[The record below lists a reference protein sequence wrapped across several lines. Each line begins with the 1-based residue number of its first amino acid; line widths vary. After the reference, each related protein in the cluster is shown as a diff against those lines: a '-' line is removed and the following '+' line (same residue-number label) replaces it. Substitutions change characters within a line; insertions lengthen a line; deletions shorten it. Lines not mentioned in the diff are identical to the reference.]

1 MAIKK
6 QWYEIIA
13 PKMFGEKVVGET
25 LAVEPK
31 QLIGRKIETNLVELS
46 NDFSK
51 FYVKLHFQISS
62 VDGNKAYTKLVGH
75 NVMRE
80 RIYRMVQRRVRR
92 VDVIQD
98 VVTKD
103 NVNIR
108 IKTVYVLIKRV
119 NSSIKTATRKTARA
133 YIDKVAKETD
143 SEDLMN
149 MIIAGDL
156 QREVRKEINKI
167 YPAANLEIRKT
178 EIMSTMPDV
187 EKKKTRKKKE
197 EAQTETVENK
207 DETKEEK
214 TKESEEK
221 KTTKPKKEEINEVE

>member
-51 FYVKLHFQISS
+51 FYIKLHFQISN
-62 VDGNKAYTKLVGH
+62 VEGGKAYTKLVGH
-75 NVMRE
+75 DVMRE
-80 RIYRMVQRRVRR
+80 RIYRMVQRSVRR

-108 IKTVYVLIKRV
+108 VKTVYVLMKRV
-119 NSSIKTATRKTARA
+119 NSSIKMATRKTARA
-133 YIDKVAKETD
+133 YIDKMAKETD

-149 MIIAGDL
+149 MIISGEL
-156 QREVRKEINKI
+156 QKNARREINKI
-167 YPAANLEIRKT
+167 YPAGNLEIRKT
-178 EIMSTMPDV
+178 EIMSSMPTT
-187 EKKKTRKKKE
+187 EKKTRKKKE
-197 EAQTETVENK
+197 EAKTEEEAVEGK
-207 DETKEEK
+207 GEKTEDKEE
-214 TKESEEK
+214 E
-221 KTTKPKKEEINEVE
+221 